1 MKKVKAILSDY
12 DGTLADQNGD
22 IFPEVKNLIKKIQNK
37 NVSFSLATGRAYYS
51 SIRKVE
57 NELGIKGIH
66 ILHGGAM
73 ILDSVNNKIL
83 LLQSILSESV
93 EKITNYFQA
102 QKIIFSMETK
112 NSVYV
117 SEKVKG
123 SLHYP
128 DIINQAV
135 GKYKNNEPIL
145 KMVIYAKANKLSE
158 AQLNFHKKNLQNI
171 CPDISIHNLEY
182 SNFFGSDITS
192 EKATK
197 HTGVLEFIKIRG
209 LSPSE
214 VVAIGDGHND
224 YPLFTAC
231 GFGIAMANAP
241 KELKEIAGLIVPKV
255 GDGGM
260 IEALE
265 YINNNL
271 I

>member
-1 MKKVKAILSDY
+1 MKKIKAILSDY
-12 DGTLADQNGD
+12 DGTLADQNGN
-22 IFPEVKNLIKKIQNK
+22 ILPEVKNLIKKIQNK

-73 ILDSVNNKIL
+73 ILDSLNNKIL
-83 LLQSILSESV
+83 LLQSISSESV
-93 EKITNYFQA
+93 EKIINYFQA
-102 QKIIFSMETK
+102 QKLIFSMETK

-117 SEKVKG
+117 SKKVKG

-135 GKYKNNEPIL
+135 GQYKNNESIL

-158 AQLNFHKKNLQNI
+158 AQINFHRKNLQNI
-171 CPDISIHNLEY
+171 CPDISIHNFGY
-182 SNFFGSDITS
+182 SNCYGSDITS

-197 HTGVLEFIKIRG
+197 HTGVLEFIKILN
-209 LSPSE
+209 LSPDE

-231 GFGIAMANAP
+231 GFGIAMANSP
-241 KELKEIAGLIVPKV
+241 KELREIANLVVPLV
-255 GDGGM
+255 ADGGM

-265 YINNNL
+265 YIDKNL
-271 I
+271 V